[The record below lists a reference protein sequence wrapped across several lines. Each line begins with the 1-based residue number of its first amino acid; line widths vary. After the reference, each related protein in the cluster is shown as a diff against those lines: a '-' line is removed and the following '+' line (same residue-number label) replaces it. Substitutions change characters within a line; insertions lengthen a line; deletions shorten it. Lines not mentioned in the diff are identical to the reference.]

1 METSM
6 DLINMLTQNLGIS
19 DSQAEGGTGLLL
31 DLAKKQLGGGDFSK
45 ITSAI
50 PNADT
55 LMKNAPQESGLGGM
69 LGGLGG
75 MLGGKAGNLGNLA
88 ALAGGF
94 SKLDMDSSMIQ
105 KFAPIVME
113 YLKEQGGDEVKG
125 LLAKVMK

>member
-1 METSM
+1 M

-31 DLAKKQLGGGDFSK
+31 DLAKKQLAGGDFSK
-45 ITSAI
+45 IASAI

-55 LMKNAPQESGLGGM
+55 LMKNAPEASGLGSM

-94 SKLDMDSSMIQ
+94 SKLDMDGDMIK
-105 KFAPIVME
+105 KFLPVVMS
-113 YLKEQGGDEVKG
+113 YLKEQGGDEVEGILKKF
-125 LLAKVMK
+125 LK

>member
-1 METSM
+1 ME
-6 DLINMLTQNLGIS
+6 LISMLTQNLGIS

-31 DLAKKQLGGGDFSK
+31 DLAKKQLSGGEFSK
-45 ITSAI
+45 VLGVI
-50 PNADT
+50 PNGEA
-55 LMKNAPQESGLGGM
+55 LMDKAPQASGLGGM

-75 MLGGKAGNLGNLA
+75 MLGGKAGGLGNLA

-94 SKLDMDSSMIQ
+94 SKLDMDSGMIQ
-105 KFAPIVME
+105 KFAPIVMD

>member
-1 METSM
+1 M

-55 LMKNAPQESGLGGM
+55 LMKSAPQESSLGGM

-94 SKLDMDSSMIQ
+94 SKLDMDSGMLQ
-105 KFAPIVME
+105 KFVPVVMS
-113 YLKEQGGDEVKG
+113 YLKEQGGDEIEGILKNVLK
-125 LLAKVMK
+125 

>member
-1 METSM
+1 M

-31 DLAKKQLGGGDFSK
+31 DLAKKQLAGGDFSK
-45 ITSAI
+45 IAGAI

-55 LMKNAPQESGLGGM
+55 LMKNAPQASGLGDM

-94 SKLDMDSSMIQ
+94 SKLDMDGDMIK
-105 KFAPIVME
+105 KFLPVVMS
-113 YLKEQGGDEVKG
+113 YLKEQGGDEVEGILK
-125 LLAKVMK
+125 KIMN

>member
-1 METSM
+1 M

-45 ITSAI
+45 IAGAI

-55 LMKNAPQESGLGGM
+55 LIKNAPQASGLGGM

-94 SKLDMDSSMIQ
+94 SKLDMDSDMIQ
-105 KFAPIVME
+105 KFVPVVMD
-113 YLKEQGGDEVKG
+113 YLKGEGGDEVKA